1 MAQSHWQ
8 SACQNR
14 IASLQNYWLSYYH
27 FCRLTL
33 YDYQRH
39 QPIHYAKS
47 IDSKTEL
54 LLFRLK
60 PFYREVIIQE

>member
-1 MAQSHWQ
+1 MAQSYWQ
-8 SACQNR
+8 SARQNH
-14 IASLQNYWLSYYH
+14 IARLQNYWLSCYH
-27 FCRLTL
+27 LRRLIL
-33 YDYQRH
+33 YVQ
-39 QPIHYAKS
+39 S